1 MNILAEDL
9 VQAQLPLRLP
19 LAELVVELDEACARP
34 IAETP
39 LRVRGALLRCAG
51 RTVLH
56 PADARADRPGQG
68 APGYRR
74 HVVHADP
81 GGRYTV
87 VVLEWGPGQ
96 FSPVH
101 AHHTW
106 CGYAVL
112 GGWLRE
118 DLYDWDAR
126 ADCARRSHSEARI
139 PGQAQFSFAGHEYI
153 HSLGNPGSAKA
164 YSLHCYAVDGA
175 RVATHVNR
183 LLQHT
188 GDPV

>member
-1 MNILAEDL
+1 MNTVVDDL
-9 VQAQLPLRLP
+9 VQLPLELP
-19 LAELVVELDEACARP
+19 LADLVAELDEACVRP

-39 LRVRGALLRCAG
+39 QRVCGALRRCA
-51 RTVLH
+51 
-56 PADARADRPGQG
+56 ARAELRPEAAPRQ
-68 APGYRR
+68 ADERRPGYRR
-74 HVVHADP
+74 HILHADP

-87 VVLEWGPGQ
+87 VVLEWDPGQ

-106 CGYAVL
+106 CGYAVV

-118 DLYDWDAR
+118 DLYEWDAR
-126 ADCARRSHSEARI
+126 SDCARRSHSEARI

-175 RVATHVNR
+175 RVGTHVNR
-183 LLQHT
+183 LLQQA